1 KQVDKSCRANY
12 DSTMKIGNSVF
23 AKIGLIALLGL
34 SSQGQAQTRN
44 AYNEFYLDP
53 TVAGWTGNT
62 SALGTAW
69 GYYMGNVNG
78 FGFPTGVGSY
88 LTSGQIYKLS
98 NANPAGASNGTK
110 YSNSLWDATGGA
122 GFARYADNLGWGVSL
137 GRYDNAW
144 FGGAPGASQGQ
155 SNFIWM
161 QSGWLS
167 GGGSEGIASVL
178 TWTAPSSGAFQFA
191 GQFLAGNQAAN
202 SAAVAAVTSSGALL
216 GRTVLGNNSAQAFSF
231 MATFAAGETIQF
243 QVGNNFSTG
252 NAVGLQVTATAV
264 PEPSSAALTLIGL
277 GVLALRRRC
286 AARG

>member
-1 KQVDKSCRANY
+1 
-12 DSTMKIGNSVF
+12 MKTTKHILVT
-23 AKIGLIALLGL
+23 LITTILLGWTAP
-34 SSQGQAQTRN
+34 GHAAPTTWN
-44 AYNEFYLDP
+44 AYNDFYLSP
-53 TVAGWTGNT
+53 TASGWTGNT

-98 NANPAGASNGTK
+98 DANPAGASDGTK

-122 GFARYADNLGWGVSL
+122 GFARYADNLSWGVSL

-144 FGGAPGASQGQ
+144 FTGAPGYSQGQ

-161 QSGWLS
+161 QSGWL
-167 GGGSEGIASVL
+167 GGGASEGIASVL
-178 TWTAPSSGAFQFA
+178 TWTAPSSGAFEFA
-191 GQFLAGNQAAN
+191 GQFLAGNQANN

-216 GRTVLGNNSAQAFSF
+216 SRTVLSNNSAQAFSF

-252 NAVGLQVTATAV
+252 NAVGLQVTATAI
-264 PEPSSAALTLIGL
+264 PEPSSGMLLAAGL
-277 GVLALRRRC
+277 GALGLIHLRRR
-286 AARG
+286 R